1 MSRASILFCLFLWS
15 PSAWAVITL
24 NVTIVSNAT
33 CAYNN
38 GIFVAKATGG
48 AAPYTYSSN
57 QLGMSNSSGI
67 FANIPPGYY
76 DVEVTDAN
84 GQTASGNASIS
95 NGSTPPFISAQD
107 MDPTGCAKTDGS
119 ITVTG
124 MGGVGPYMFSID
136 DGHTWQPGGVFSNL
150 GTGFYNVWVR
160 DADGC
165 VSAPWDFLG
174 GSYLDYQ
181 FYNIKPHY
189 QVLLIPTCG
198 LQLSAVPSGPVCGN
212 NGTITFFAASGGTPP
227 YTYSLDGV
235 HFLPNNTNGY
245 SGLAPG
251 QYTVYARDATN
262 LTITIALDIPSSCP
276 VTANVVPATCGQ
288 NNGAITVTGSN
299 GIAPHVYAIDG
310 VHFQAS
316 VNFAGL
322 APGDYTVIDKD
333 ANGATS
339 STDVTVESGCP
350 FVTAAAMNATCG
362 QINGSIVVTAGGL
375 PGPYQ
380 YSLDGGAHF
389 QPSNSFIGLA
399 PGPYTVTVNNGG
411 GLLGTAGATIGNASG
426 PLILANALAASC
438 ADNDGSITVGQQGG
452 TPPFTYSIDGGSF
465 QASGLFSGLDTGM
478 RTVVVRDVNG
488 CLSSQSLTVPLLDQ
502 LTLNAGNDLTICEG
516 VDSPLRATSNA
527 VSFSWAPAAGLSDAA
542 VLQPL
547 ASPQTTTQYTIT
559 ALNGLCSR
567 TGSVTVFVNPAPT
580 ADPGPDTLICSGQSV
595 RLQGSGGLSYQ
606 WSPAS
611 WLDNA
616 GIADPT
622 VVRPPTSIVYKLTVK
637 DGNGCASL
645 NPALVHVNVT
655 PPGKVFAG
663 NDTVV
668 VIGQPLQLHATDVNH
683 SGFTQYQWSPADG
696 LNDPSSQNPVVNFSG
711 NITYTVDAFT
721 PAGCEGEGSVHV
733 KIYSHADIFVPNAFT
748 PNGDGHNDLL
758 KAIPAGIGHLQYF
771 AVYNRRGQQIFL
783 STNPDKGWDGTIN
796 GKPQSAGVYVWAA
809 LGTDYKGNTIRRSGT
824 VVLIR

>member
-1 MSRASILFCLFLWS
+1 MSRALIFFCLFLWS
-15 PSAWAVITL
+15 PSAWAGITL
-24 NVTIVSNAT
+24 NVTILSNAT

-48 AAPYTYSSN
+48 APPYTYSSN
-57 QLGMSNSSGI
+57 LLGMSNSSGI
-67 FANIPPGYY
+67 FANVPPGDY

-84 GQTASGNASIS
+84 GQTASSNASIS
-95 NGSTPPFISAQD
+95 NTYTPPFISAQTS
-107 MDPTGCAKTDGS
+107 DPTGCARTDGT

-124 MGGVGPYMFSID
+124 MGGGGPYMFSID
-136 DGHTWQPGGVFSNL
+136 DGHSWQPGGVFSNL

-165 VSAPWDFLG
+165 VTAPWDFLG

-227 YTYSLDGV
+227 YVYSLDGV
-235 HFLPNNTNGY
+235 HFAPNNVQGY

-251 QYTVYARDATN
+251 QYTVYAKDATG
-262 LTITIALDIPSSCP
+262 LTITIALDIPGSCP
-276 VTANVVPATCGQ
+276 VTATVVPATCGQ

-310 VHFQAS
+310 VHFQGS
-316 VNFAGL
+316 VNFTGL
-322 APGDYTVIDKD
+322 APGAYTVIDKD

-339 STDVTVESGCP
+339 STDVTVGAGCP
-350 FVTAAAMNATCG
+350 FVTVAATNASCG
-362 QINGSIVVTAGGL
+362 LPNGSITVTAGGL

-389 QPSNSFIGLA
+389 QPSDAFTGLA
-399 PGPYTVTVNNGG
+399 PGPYTVTVNNAG
-411 GLLGTAGATIGNASG
+411 GLLGTAGATIGN
-426 PLILANALAASC
+426 
-438 ADNDGSITVGQQGG
+438 
-452 TPPFTYSIDGGSF
+452 
-465 QASGLFSGLDTGM
+465 
-478 RTVVVRDVNG
+478 DV
-488 CLSSQSLTVPLLDQ
+488 LTVD
-502 LTLNAGNDLTICEG
+502 AGADTTICEG
-516 VDSPLRATSNA
+516 SAAPLHAHSNG
-527 VSFSWAPAAGLSDAA
+527 VSFSWTPVLGLSDAA

-547 ASPQTTTQYTIT
+547 ASPQTTTQYSLTVS
-559 ALNGLCSR
+559 NGICSS
-567 TGSVTVFVNPAPT
+567 TGSVTVFVNPAPV

-595 RLQGSGGLSYQ
+595 QLQGSGGVAYQ
-606 WSPAS
+606 WSPATY
-611 WLDNA
+611 LDHP

-622 VVRPPTSIVYKLTVK
+622 VVRPSASIVYQLTVK
-637 DGNGCASL
+637 DGNNCASL
-645 NPALVHVNVT
+645 NPALVHVDVT

-721 PAGCEGEGSVHV
+721 PAGCKGEGSVHV
-733 KIYSHADIFVPNAFT
+733 KIYSYADIFVPNAFT

-824 VVLIR
+824 VLLVR